1 MIKQLLTIAF
11 LIMPAFAS
19 AADKQVKANDK
30 NITFVGRTE
39 TLADGSVRYDWVGTY
54 MKTRFTGGRIGIVAS
69 ETGTSYY
76 NVIIDNNVTQK
87 VMITGTEPQTIILA
101 DKLSKGEHELTL
113 QKCTEGEYGCTTIH
127 AVVVD
132 KKGTLTAVEPKQRLI
147 EAYGDSYTCGY
158 GTEGLCANE
167 RFKLETE
174 NCYKAYICI
183 IARYFDADYRLIAH
197 SGNGMVRNWGDQK
210 QQSDICMS
218 TRYTQTYD
226 QFATTPFDYNQ
237 RRPDIVTINLG
248 TNDFSPT
255 AIPEARNYVEAYIKM
270 IETINSHYDNVP
282 ILCITPH
289 SSTEYLCA
297 AIQLLKERTA
307 NRYPNVHFANPMN
320 NIINEDVDLGSDW
333 HPNFQGQT
341 KIAMTLI
348 PQISK
353 IMHWGVKNIHL

>member
-1 MIKQLLTIAF
+1 MMKQLLTIAF
-11 LIMPAFAS
+11 LLMPAFAS
-19 AADKQVKANDK
+19 AADKQVKASDK
-30 NITFVGRTE
+30 NISFVGRTE
-39 TLADGSVRYDWVGTY
+39 TLPDGGVRYDWVGTY
-54 MKTRFTGGRIGIVAS
+54 MKTRFTGGRIGVVVS

-76 NVIIDNNVTQK
+76 NIIIDGKVTK
-87 VMITGTEPQTIILA
+87 KIKITGKEPQTIMLVE
-101 DKLSKGEHELTL
+101 KMSKGEHELML

-127 AVVVD
+127 ALVVD
-132 KKGTLTAVEPKQRLI
+132 NSATLSPVEPKKRLI

-158 GTEGLCANE
+158 GTEGQSAKE

-174 NCYKAYICI
+174 NCNKAYACI

-197 SGNGMVRNWGDQK
+197 SGFGMVRNWGDKK
-210 QQSDICMS
+210 QRSDDNLS

-226 QFATTPFDYNQ
+226 QFASTPFDYNQ

-255 AIPEARNYVEAYIKM
+255 AIPEAKDYVEAYIKM
-270 IETINSHYDNVP
+270 IETISARYDNVP

-289 SSTEYLCA
+289 SSNEYLRA
-297 AIQLLKERTA
+297 AIKLLKERTA
-307 NRYPNVHFANPMN
+307 NRYANVHFANPMN
-320 NIINEDVDLGSDW
+320 NIVNDNVDLGSDW
-333 HPNFQGQT
+333 HPNYQGQR

-353 IMHWGVKNIHL
+353 IMNWEVK